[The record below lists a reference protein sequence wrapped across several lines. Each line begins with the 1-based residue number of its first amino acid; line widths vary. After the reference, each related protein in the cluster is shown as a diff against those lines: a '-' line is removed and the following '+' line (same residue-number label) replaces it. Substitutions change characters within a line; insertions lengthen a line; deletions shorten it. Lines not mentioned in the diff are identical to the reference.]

1 MNKIKFVGVLL
12 VMATTLGGCASSMSS
27 GAYTRSQ
34 ARQVQEVQ
42 MGVVDS
48 VRQVQLEGTK
58 TPVGTIAGAAVGG
71 IAGSTIGAGR
81 GSTVGAIV
89 GAVAGGLAG
98 SAIEEGVTK
107 KPGLEIAIE
116 CKADFLNAGGQE
128 FHYIPCLNERDDWL
142 RALCDITLKHLQ
154 GWLQETPNP
163 TSMLES
169 KARAIAMGAKQ

>member
-71 IAGSTIGAGR
+71 IAGSNIGGGK

-107 KPGLEIAIE
+107 KNGLEITVKLDNGRMIAVTQE
-116 CKADFLNAGGQE
+116 ADE
-128 FHYIPCLNERDDWL
+128 
-142 RALCDITLKHLQ
+142 DIRPGDRVRVLSGSGVTRV
-154 GWLQETPNP
+154 T
-163 TSMLES
+163 
-169 KARAIAMGAKQ
+169 RY

>member
-1 MNKIKFVGVLL
+1 MNKIKLAGVLL
-12 VMATTLGGCASSMSS
+12 VMAMTLGGCASSMSS

-34 ARQVQEVQ
+34 ARQVQEVK

-107 KPGLEIAIE
+107 KPGLEITIKLDSGRMIAVTQE
-116 CKADFLNAGGQE
+116 ADE
-128 FHYIPCLNERDDWL
+128 
-142 RALCDITLKHLQ
+142 DIRPGDRVRVLSGSGVTRV
-154 GWLQETPNP
+154 T
-163 TSMLES
+163 
-169 KARAIAMGAKQ
+169 RY